1 MVNENQYD
9 TITTR
14 GIFSMRMV
22 DLIVKKRDGHELT
35 DEEIRFWIEG
45 YTKGDIPDYQSS
57 AMNMAIVFRGM
68 TKREIATLTDAMEH
82 SGEVIDLSA
91 IKGIKVDKHSTG
103 GVGDKTSL
111 VLGPMVAAVGGK
123 LAKMS
128 GRGLG
133 HTGGT
138 LDKLE
143 SIPHMSIAKTKEEMI
158 AQVNDIGIAIIGQT
172 ASLVPADKK
181 LYALRDVTGTVESI
195 PLISASVM
203 SKKLASG
210 TDAILLDVTVGEGA
224 FMKNMNDARELAR
237 TMVDIGKHL
246 NRNTVAV
253 LSDMSEPLGMAV
265 GNSLEVKEAIASLH
279 GKGPEDL
286 MELCYTSGSIMLVQA
301 KVCKTRK
308 EAREKLKE
316 VVANGKA
323 FEKLVAMVKAQGGDV
338 EYILHP
344 EKFEMSKRI
353 IEVVAPRSGYIKEIN
368 ALDIGEAAMKL
379 GAGRET
385 LEDVID
391 MSAGIVLAHKIGAKV
406 NKGDVLCTIYTNKED
421 IADALKQ
428 IDEAYKIVDEKVESL
443 PVIREII
450 D

>member
-1 MVNENQYD
+1 
-9 TITTR
+9 
-14 GIFSMRMV
+14 MRMV
-22 DLIVKKRDGHELT
+22 DLIIKKRNGQELT
-35 DEEIRFWIEG
+35 DEEIRFWIKG
-45 YTKGDIPDYQSS
+45 YTEGNIPDYQSS
-57 AMNMAIVFRGM
+57 AMNMAILFRGM

-82 SGEVIDLSA
+82 SGEVIDLSD

-111 VLGPMVAAVGGK
+111 VLGPMVAACGAK

-143 SIPHMSIAKTKEEMI
+143 SIPGLSIAKTKEEMVE
-158 AQVNDIGIAIIGQT
+158 QVNDIGIAIIGQT

-210 TDAILLDVTVGEGA
+210 TDAILLDVTVGDGA
-224 FMKNMNDARELAR
+224 FMKNMESARELAR

-246 NRNTVAV
+246 HRNTVAV
-253 LSDMSEPLGMAV
+253 LSDMSEPLGRAV

-279 GKGPEDL
+279 GDGPEDL

-301 KVCKTRK
+301 KIAKNRD
-308 EAREKLKE
+308 EARKMLHK
-316 VVANGKA
+316 VVENGEA
-323 FEKLVAMVKAQGGDV
+323 FNKFLAMVKAQGGDV

-344 EKFEMSKRI
+344 EKFEVSSKA
-353 IEVVAPRSGYIKEIN
+353 IEIKAPCSGYVSRLN
-368 ALDIGEAAMKL
+368 ALEIGIAAMKL

-385 LEDVID
+385 LEDKID
-391 MSAGIVLAHKIGAKV
+391 MSAGIYLNAKV
-406 NKGDVLCTIYTNKED
+406 GSKVKKGDVLCVAYTNKED
-421 IADALKQ
+421 VNDALEQ
-428 IDEAYKIVDEKVESL
+428 IKGAYEIVDREIVAQ
-443 PVIREII
+443 PVIREIV

>member
-1 MVNENQYD
+1 
-9 TITTR
+9 
-14 GIFSMRMV
+14 MRMV
-22 DLIVKKRDGHELT
+22 DLIIKKRDGHELT

-57 AMNMAIVFRGM
+57 AMSMAILFRGM

-91 IKGIKVDKHSTG
+91 IDGIKVDKHSTG

-111 VLGPMVAAVGGK
+111 VLGPMVAACGAK

-143 SIPHMSIAKTKEEMI
+143 SIPGMSISKTKEEMI
-158 AQVNDIGIAIIGQT
+158 NQVNDIGIAIIGQT

-237 TMVDIGKHL
+237 TMVNIGKHL

-253 LSDMSEPLGMAV
+253 LSDMSEPLGNAV
-265 GNSLEVKEAIASLH
+265 GNALEVKEAIASLH
-279 GKGPEDL
+279 GDGPEDL

-301 KVCKTRK
+301 KICETRE

-323 FEKLVAMVKAQGGDV
+323 FEKLLLMVKAQGGDLD
-338 EYILHP
+338 YILRP
-344 EKFEMSKRI
+344 EKFEVSKRKI
-353 IEVVAPRSGYIKEIN
+353 DIYANRSGYIKEIN

-385 LEDVID
+385 LDDVID

-406 NKGDVLCTIYTNKED
+406 KEGDILCTAYTNKEHVEE
-421 IADALKQ
+421 ALAQ
-428 IDEAYKIVDEKVESL
+428 IESAYKIVDEKIEVL
-443 PVIREII
+443 PVIREVI